1 MQIIM
6 IPVCAVSSIRCSDG
20 ELSIAMEY
28 MDGGS
33 LDLVLK
39 QIDRIPEK
47 ILAKI
52 TSEVYLRCALFIT
65 VRMIDVQRQKTRNC
79 YE

>member
-1 MQIIM
+1 
-6 IPVCAVSSIRCSDG
+6 
-20 ELSIAMEY
+20 MEY

-52 TSEVYLRCALFIT
+52 TSEVRHMST
-65 VRMIDVQRQKTRNC
+65 VRVNGGKLVAFFEVKVQ
-79 YE
+79 